1 MSAAWTGLTP
11 LGEVFMKGKIALIT
25 GGTRGIG
32 RAVALKLASRGAD
45 VALFYAGNGQA
56 AAEAAAQARALGV
69 RAEAYLCDVSDGPAV
84 ARAVAQARAEL
95 GAFDI
100 LVNNAGIT
108 RDGLSMRMREEDFR
122 RVLDVNLT
130 GAFLM
135 AKAVMPDLIKKR
147 AGRIINIASVAGLM
161 GNAGQA
167 NYAAAKAGMIG
178 LTKTLARELAPR
190 GITVNAVAPGFVRTE
205 MTAAMKEEALSRA
218 LLAVPLNRIGEA
230 EEIAEAVAFLAG
242 RGAGY
247 ITGAVLQVDG
257 GLYM

>member
-1 MSAAWTGLTP
+1 
-11 LGEVFMKGKIALIT
+11 MKGKIALIT

-32 RAVALKLASRGAD
+32 RAVALKLASLGAD
-45 VALFYAGNGQA
+45 VALFYAGNAQA
-56 AAEAAAQARALGV
+56 AAEALAEVRALGV
-69 RAEAYLCDVSDGPAV
+69 RAAAYPCDVSDGEAV
-84 ARAVAQARAEL
+84 ARSVAEARDEL

-100 LVNNAGIT
+100 LINNAGIT
-108 RDGLSMRMREEDFR
+108 RDGLAMRMREEDFR
-122 RVLDVNLT
+122 RVVDVNLT
-130 GAFLM
+130 GAFLVT
-135 AKAVMPDLIKKR
+135 KAVMPDFIRKR
-147 AGRIINIASVAGLM
+147 AGRIINITSVSGLM

-205 MTAAMKEEALSRA
+205 MTAAMKEEVLSQALK
-218 LLAVPLNRIGEA
+218 AVPLNRIGEA

-242 RGAGY
+242 SGAGY